1 MLKWKVKAFDET
13 TEQKAGPKKQTSVKY
28 QPEIDVDF
36 TLRNFKSKEY
46 TLSIV
51 VIWEEIRTK
60 SNVKPEK

>member
-1 MLKWKVKAFDET
+1 MRQLNR
-13 TEQKAGPKKQTSVKY
+13 KQDRKTNVYKSIKY

-60 SNVKPEK
+60 